1 MYNPYKK
8 YKNFFKK
15 FDALKT
21 FDINKMLTNLSTSKL
36 LLGLLMIF
44 MNIGSR
50 YIELRLTNGQEM
62 ILKNIAREALI
73 FTISFIAT
81 KDLLMSFIITGIFI
95 ILANFVFNE
104 KSNYTILP
112 EKYKKLAS
120 MIDTNKD
127 KVISDDEI
135 NKAYTIL
142 SKARGQIDNYK
153 KSEKVEA
160 FNNISK

>member
-1 MYNPYKK
+1 
-8 YKNFFKK
+8 
-15 FDALKT
+15 
-21 FDINKMLTNLSTSKL
+21 
-36 LLGLLMIF
+36 
-44 MNIGSR
+44 
-50 YIELRLTNGQEM
+50 
-62 ILKNIAREALI
+62 
-73 FTISFIAT
+73 
-81 KDLLMSFIITGIFI
+81 MSFIITGIFI

-153 KSEKVEA
+153 KLEKIEA

>member
-1 MYNPYKK
+1 MYNLYKNYKNVFKK
-8 YKNFFKK
+8 YN
-15 FDALKT
+15 LT
-21 FDINKMLTNLSTSKL
+21 TMLAKLSTSKL
-36 LLGLLMIF
+36 LLGLFMIF

-50 YIELRLTNGQEM
+50 YIELKLTSGQEM

-73 FTISFIAT
+73 FTISFVAT
-81 KDLLMSFIITGIFI
+81 KDLLMSFIITGVFI

-104 KSNYTILP
+104 KSNYSILP

-127 KVISDDEI
+127 KVISDEEI
-135 NKAYTIL
+135 NKAYEIL

-153 KSEKVEA
+153 KMENIEA

>member
-8 YKNFFKK
+8 YKNFFKI
-15 FDALKT
+15 FDA

-104 KSNYTILP
+104 KSNYSILP
-112 EKYKKLAS
+112 EIYKKLAS

-127 KVISDDEI
+127 KIISDDEI
-135 NKAYTIL
+135 NKAYAIL

-153 KSEKVEA
+153 KLEKIEA